1 MSSHPMIDETQ
12 LRSWL
17 GQAEKAL
24 MEGRR
29 SEALELVARARAAG
43 EKHPDAIAA
52 CGVLTLQ
59 AGNPAEART
68 LIEQAIALN
77 PKNPVYFVNLA
88 VVLRAFNDAEGEIR
102 ACDRALALDPY
113 FFTANLQKG
122 SLYESQGDRTRA
134 ASAYHACLSSLRP
147 GMQLPSA
154 FRPLLDHAQEVV
166 RARFRELEDWLQSR
180 LEPLRRQFAGESLER
195 VDDSLAI
202 LLGKKRVFHSQ
213 PTMTYFPRLPAICFF
228 ERRDFPW
235 IEAVE
240 AATPA
245 IREELGALLAAAPQ
259 DFTPYVNHAPG
270 SPLGQW
276 SELNNSKRWSA
287 LFLYQDGTTI
297 EQNAARCPQ
306 TVAALAQAP
315 QVKIPGR
322 GPTAFFSRLEPKTR
336 IPAHTGSSNTRLTV
350 HIPLIV
356 PPGCGFRVGA
366 ETRHWQPGT
375 ALIFDDTIE
384 HEAWN
389 DGDEQ
394 RVILIFDI
402 WNPLLTP
409 AERELMTVATAGI
422 AEFFEAG

>member
-213 PTMTYFPRLPAICFF
+213 PTMTYFPRLPAISFF

-235 IEAVE
+235 IEAIE

-245 IREELGALLAAAPQ
+245 IREELERCWRGTAGFHALRQSCAGLYRSGSGRSSTTRNAGAPVSLPGRHDHRAERRALSPDRRRPGAGAASEDPQARPDRFFLAARAENAHSGAYRFQ
-259 DFTPYVNHAPG
+259 QHAPHG
-270 SPLGQW
+270 AHPAD
-276 SELNNSKRWSA
+276 R
-287 LFLYQDGTTI
+287 
-297 EQNAARCPQ
+297 AAGMR
-306 TVAALAQAP
+306 LSR
-315 QVKIPGR
+315 GR
-322 GPTAFFSRLEPKTR
+322 GDA
-336 IPAHTGSSNTRLTV
+336 
-350 HIPLIV
+350 PL
-356 PPGCGFRVGA
+356 A
-366 ETRHWQPGT
+366 TRHGPD
-375 ALIFDDTIE
+375 L
-384 HEAWN
+384 
-389 DGDEQ
+389 
-394 RVILIFDI
+394 R
-402 WNPLLTP
+402 
-409 AERELMTVATAGI
+409 
-422 AEFFEAG
+422 